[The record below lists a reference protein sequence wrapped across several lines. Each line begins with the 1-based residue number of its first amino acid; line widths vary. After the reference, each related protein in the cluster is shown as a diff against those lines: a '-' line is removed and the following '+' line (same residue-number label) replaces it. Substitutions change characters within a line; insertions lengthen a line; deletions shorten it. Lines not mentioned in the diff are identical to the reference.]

1 MEKAGAFWLRP
12 FRLQKKLFDDRWSD
26 VETIDRDNRLNTGK
40 IRLAY
45 ADGDGALFGDMEL
58 LSKPYRREDLAAA
71 LRATFVG

>member
-45 ADGDGALFGDMEL
+45 ADGDGALFTGE
-58 LSKPYRREDLAAA
+58 KGQVIVVPEGGKN
-71 LRATFVG
+71 FVAVFPF